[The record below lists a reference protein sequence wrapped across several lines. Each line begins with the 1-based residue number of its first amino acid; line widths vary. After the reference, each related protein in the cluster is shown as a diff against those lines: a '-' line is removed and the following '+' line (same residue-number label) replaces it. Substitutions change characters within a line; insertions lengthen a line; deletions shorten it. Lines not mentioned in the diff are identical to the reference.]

1 MEGCQLF
8 SASYIRMISRLC
20 YCLLRSR
27 HHAAR
32 YTESLLIAYI
42 RAIWPGFSVT
52 FAHEKRLVE
61 YYRIAATIARSITY
75 AARVPATF
83 RSASTSPA
91 DAA

>member
-1 MEGCQLF
+1 MNM
-8 SASYIRMISRLC
+8 SKSRDIQAKMPSPKVIFYALC
-20 YCLLRSR
+20 
-27 HHAAR
+27 
-32 YTESLLIAYI
+32 
-42 RAIWPGFSVT
+42 PGFSVT

>member
-8 SASYIRMISRLC
+8 SASHVRMISRLC

-32 YTESLLIAYI
+32 YT
-42 RAIWPGFSVT
+42 GFSVT

>member
-1 MEGCQLF
+1 MNM
-8 SASYIRMISRLC
+8 SKSRDIQAKMPSPKVIF
-20 YCLLRSR
+20 Y
-27 HHAAR
+27 
-32 YTESLLIAYI
+32 
-42 RAIWPGFSVT
+42 AIYPGGSVT